1 MFNQL
6 LKSVAFRIAKICGRG
21 GSIDK
26 NEGDAIPT
34 GCISITPNDF
44 SVYSEH
50 LCAKLRGKLTV
61 NYEKV

>member
-26 NEGDAIPT
+26 NEGDAILT

-44 SVYSEH
+44 GIFRTFM
-50 LCAKLRGKLTV
+50 CKIARKIDGKL
-61 NYEKV
+61 